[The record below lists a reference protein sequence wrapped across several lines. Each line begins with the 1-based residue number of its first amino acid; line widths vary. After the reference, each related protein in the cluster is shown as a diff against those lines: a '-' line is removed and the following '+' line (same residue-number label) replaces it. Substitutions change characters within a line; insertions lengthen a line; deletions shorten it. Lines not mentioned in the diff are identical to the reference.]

1 MLSLSSSLRGKI
13 VAMTGGLVLV
23 GLLGLSAT
31 NVLTARHY
39 AMDSL
44 NDQARSLA
52 SSHAEGVAEWVAQ
65 NHRVVASLVP
75 AVDAEDPLK
84 PLEQARIAGGVDL
97 TYIGYADK
105 KAIFSEVR
113 TRAADYDPTV
123 RPWYKL
129 AAAASGPV
137 VTEPYISASTKKLLI
152 TFARAV
158 KQGADTKAVVATD
171 VLVDTVARNI
181 ASIRPTPGT
190 YGFIVSKDGKIVVHE
205 DQNLL
210 RKPVTD
216 IAPGLDTAGMAA
228 LKGLTEVNIANEARL
243 VYAAPIAGTE
253 WTLVVALH
261 RDEAMAG
268 IRSMVWSSLVG
279 SLAIGLVVVLMIGA
293 MLTKVLGRLTVLRD
307 AMQEVGSGDGDLTLR
322 VAATGRDELAA
333 IATGFN
339 QFVEKIQAV
348 MQQVRTSADGVAT
361 ASTEISQGN
370 NDLSARTESQA
381 SALQQTAASME
392 QLSSTVKKNA
402 DNASHANQLAMS
414 ASAVAI
420 QGGEVVGQVVETMK
434 GINDSSKK
442 IADIISV
449 IDGIAFQT
457 NILALN
463 AAVEAARAGEQ
474 GRGFAVVA
482 SEVRSLAARSAN
494 AAKEIKQLIT
504 DSVQRVSDGSALVD
518 RAGTTINEVVGSIQL
533 VTQIMSEISVASAE
547 QSAGVAQVGDAVTQ
561 MDQVTQQNAA
571 LVEEMAAAAV
581 GLQTQASDL
590 VKVVGVF
597 KLSAHAAPVP
607 AHRPSARAVPA
618 SARSPL
624 PVPPARP
631 APTARIATAA
641 AATKTRKPGSPPV
654 SAAPA
659 KLASRAPAKPA
670 DNEADWESF

>member
-1 MLSLSSSLRGKI
+1 
-13 VAMTGGLVLV
+13 MTGGLVLI

-44 NDQARSLA
+44 NDHVRSLA

-75 AVDAEDPLK
+75 TVEAEDAAK
-84 PLEQARIAGGVDL
+84 PLEQAKIAGGVYQA
-97 TYIGYADK
+97 YIGYADK

-113 TRAADYDPTV
+113 TRAADYDPTA
-123 RPWYKL
+123 RPWYRL
-129 AAAASGPV
+129 AAAATGPV
-137 VTEPYISASTKKLLI
+137 VTEPYISASTQKLLI

-158 KQGADTKAVVATD
+158 KQGADTKAVIATD
-171 VLVDTVARNI
+171 VLVDKVARNI
-181 ASIRPTPGT
+181 ASIRPTPST
-190 YGFIVSKDGKIVVHE
+190 YGFIVSKDGNIVVHE
-205 DQNLL
+205 DQKLL
-210 RKPVTD
+210 HKPVTD

-228 LKGLTEVNIANEARL
+228 LKGLTEVNISNEARL

-253 WTLVVALH
+253 WTLLVAMH

-268 IRSMVWSSLVG
+268 IHSLMWSSLVG
-279 SLAIGLVVVLMIGA
+279 SLVIGLVVVLMVGA
-293 MLTKVLGRLTVLRD
+293 MLTRVLSRLTVLRD
-307 AMQEVGSGDGDLTLR
+307 AMQDVGSGDGDLTLR
-322 VAATGRDELAA
+322 VASTGRDELAA
-333 IATGFN
+333 IASGFN
-339 QFVEKIQAV
+339 QFVEKIHAV
-348 MQQVRTSADGVAT
+348 MQQVRISADGVAT
-361 ASTEISQGN
+361 ASTEISKGS

-392 QLSSTVKKNA
+392 QLSSTVRQNA
-402 DNASHANQLAMS
+402 DNASQATQLAKS

-420 QGGEVVGQVVETMK
+420 QCGEVVGHVVENMK

-482 SEVRSLAARSAN
+482 GEVRSLAGRSAD

-504 DSVQRVSDGSALVD
+504 DSVARVSDGSALVD
-518 RAGTTINEVVGSIQL
+518 RAGTTITEVVGSIQH
-533 VTQIMSEISVASAE
+533 VTKMMSEISLASAE

-590 VKVVGVF
+590 LKVVSVF
-597 KLSAHAAPVP
+597 KLSAHAATVP
-607 AHRPSARAVPA
+607 AHCPSGRAVPA
-618 SARSPL
+618 PARSL
-624 PVPPARP
+624 SPVPYVVPARP
-631 APTARIATAA
+631 APTARIAAA
-641 AATKTRKPGSPPV
+641 ARAPETRKPSH
-654 SAAPA
+654 
-659 KLASRAPAKPA
+659 RR
-670 DNEADWESF
+670 